1 MNKAK
6 KLRMRRQLRN
16 NNYLRFISCYGRD
29 CWRSSRSCR
38 ASGRSLSS
46 RHLNDWSAK
55 TARSVSV
62 FGTNE
67 FTCRSGPFHDSL
79 PSRSNRDDQRQSHH
93 LLSKASLLWPEVIF
107 VRVEFGSFQF
117 LVIGSGSKRYGTYH
131 GKDKQRMCETH
142 FELARQKLGRSF
154 DDSSTAWSL
163 LKQTA
168 ELTGKKS
175 LFIRARLWLF
185 RWQLRIQWRR

>member
-1 MNKAK
+1 
-6 KLRMRRQLRN
+6 MRRQLRN

-38 ASGRSLSS
+38 AFGRSLS

-55 TARSVSV
+55 TARSVGV

-67 FTCRSGPFHDSL
+67 VTCRSGPFYDSL
-79 PSRSNRDDQRQSHH
+79 SSRSNRDDQRESHH
-93 LLSKASLLWPEVIF
+93 LLSKASLLWHEVIF

-154 DDSSTAWSL
+154 DDSSIAWSL
-163 LKQTA
+163 KTDCW
-168 ELTGKKS
+168 THWKKES

-185 RWQLRIQWRR
+185 RWQLRIQWGR